1 MLAGNRNLLLII
13 LVVYLSTICAL
24 RVTLPRRKQTLI
36 VHYMGRAAAV
46 RAATKART
54 DGAKA
59 KNNNRFAKKI
69 IMVVKAGGPDP
80 EKNRA
85 LAGVIADAKVANVPN
100 DVIKRNIEKASS
112 SSLADYKESLFE
124 FIGFGGV
131 GILVNVLTDND
142 NRAASDVN
150 LVGKKHSL
158 KPGSKGSV
166 TFNFDKKAKL
176 ALNSVIDEE
185 KLMELCLEA
194 GVDDYDLRTE
204 VDGNPTNPGEDGK
217 CVIYV
222 NMQDMAAIRDSLR
235 NAGYQLETSIANIP
249 KDGFITLS
257 EEDFNANVAAID
269 AFDALDDVDSVETN
283 IDFTS
288 E

>member
-1 MLAGNRNLLLII
+1 MLAGNRDLLLII
-13 LVVYLSTICAL
+13 LVIFLSTIWAL

-36 VHYMGRAAAV
+36 VHFMGRAAAV

-249 KDGFITLS
+249 KDGFIALS
-257 EEDFNANVAAID
+257 EDDFNANVAAID

>member
-1 MLAGNRNLLLII
+1 MLAGNRDLLLII
-13 LVVYLSTICAL
+13 LVIFLSTIWAL
-24 RVTLPRRKQTLI
+24 RVTLPRRKQTLN
-36 VHYMGRAAAV
+36 VHFMGRAAAV

-249 KDGFITLS
+249 KDGFIALS

>member
-1 MLAGNRNLLLII
+1 MLAGNRDLLLII
-13 LVVYLSTICAL
+13 LVIFLSTIWAL

-36 VHYMGRAAAV
+36 VHFMGRAAAV

-69 IMVVKAGGPDP
+69 IMVVKAGGPDL

-249 KDGFITLS
+249 KDGFIALS